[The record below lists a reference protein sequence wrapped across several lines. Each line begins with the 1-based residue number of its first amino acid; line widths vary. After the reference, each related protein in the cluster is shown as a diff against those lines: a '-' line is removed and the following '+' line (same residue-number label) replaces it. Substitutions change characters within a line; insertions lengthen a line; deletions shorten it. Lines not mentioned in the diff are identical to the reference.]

1 MSNNRYQP
9 GQSGNPKGR
18 PKGARGIAQQFLAE
32 VSRMAEGEPGSP
44 GQITRLQQLIRAQV
58 DKATKG
64 DNRAIEKVLE
74 RMEALDAKLDAANSR
89 GLVFT
94 AADREV
100 IEEIWRRLS
109 ADD

>member
-1 MSNNRYQP
+1 MPSHHFKP
-9 GQSGNPKGR
+9 GQSGNPRGR
-18 PKGARGIAQQFLAE
+18 PKGARGIAQQFLDE

-44 GQITRLQQLIRAQV
+44 EQITRLQQLIRAQV

-74 RMEALDAKLDAANSR
+74 RMEALDAKLDAANTR

-94 AADREV
+94 AADRET
-100 IEEIWRRLS
+100 IEEIWRRL
-109 ADD
+109 AP